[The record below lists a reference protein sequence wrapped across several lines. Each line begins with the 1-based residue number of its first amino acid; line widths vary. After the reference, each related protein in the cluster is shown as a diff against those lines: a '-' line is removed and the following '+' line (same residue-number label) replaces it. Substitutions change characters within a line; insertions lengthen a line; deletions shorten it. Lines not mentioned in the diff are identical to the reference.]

1 MVGRILR
8 SPHFVNMSLL
18 TLVCVSPIMY
28 YASTSTPKPEELEG
42 TLHSQYGKSL
52 DRSRSNSAHIGAFI
66 GSQGAMGGNMDA
78 VCADL
83 LKGGRHKI
91 KRHHELTGA
100 LANVTATQGT
110 EEEKRQLAVSQPLT
124 AVALEVPDLPLAPP
138 PPPQP
143 PAQGGGSG
151 VGAK

>member
-1 MVGRILR
+1 
-8 SPHFVNMSLL
+8 MSLL

-28 YASTSTPKPEELEG
+28 YANTSTPKPEELEG
-42 TLHSQYGKSL
+42 ALHSQYGKSL

-91 KRHHELTGA
+91 KRHHELTGT
-100 LANVTATQGT
+100 LAEVTARQGT
-110 EEEKRQLAVSQPLT
+110 EEEKKQLAISQPLT
-124 AVALEVPDLPLAPP
+124 AVEILVPDLPLAAPP
-138 PPPQP
+138 PNP
-143 PAQGGGSG
+143 PAAEGGSG
-151 VGAK
+151 VAK